1 MKEHVLHGDGGNI
14 MGVFDSLKGMAED
27 AMGAG
32 KDAGTTAGEAQEQS
46 VIAKLLGA
54 GGGQLGSIL
63 EKLNIGGLGDIA
75 KSWISKGENKPVSAD
90 QVKTAL
96 PEQVGAV
103 ASQLG
108 ISKDEAAGKIAKYL
122 PTIIDKLTPDGLV
135 PDPEALAKKVSGLLK
150 L

>member
-1 MKEHVLHGDGGNI
+1 
-14 MGVFDSLKGMAED
+14 MGLFDSLKGMAKD

-32 KDAGTTAGEAQEQS
+32 GTGAEGGAAAGEADEQS
-46 VIAKLLGA
+46 VIAKLLGS

-75 KSWISKGENKPVSAD
+75 KSWISKGENQPVSSD
-90 QVKTAL
+90 QVKSAL
-96 PEQVGAV
+96 PDQVGAV

-108 ISKDEAAGKIAKYL
+108 VSKDEAAAKIAKYL
-122 PTIIDKLTPDGLV
+122 PAIIDKLTPDGLV
-135 PDPEALAKKVSGLLK
+135 PDPEALAKKVGGLLK

>member
-1 MKEHVLHGDGGNI
+1 
-14 MGVFDSLKGMAED
+14 MGVFDSLKGMAKD
-27 AMGAG
+27 AMGAEG
-32 KDAGTTAGEAQEQS
+32 VGADAGQAAGETNEQS
-46 VIAKLLGA
+46 AIAKLLGA
-54 GGGQLGSIL
+54 GGGQLGAIL
-63 EKLNIGGLGDIA
+63 EKLDVGGLGDIA

-96 PEQVGAV
+96 PDQVGAV

-135 PDPEALAKKVSGLLK
+135 PDPDALAKKVSGLLK